1 MDYKL
6 GCRLDYVVEQPG
18 RVDVGQHVRAQ
29 IEGGGYEDQVI
40 LSVAERTHL
49 RAHEEQ
55 PGSRSQLR

>member
-1 MDYKL
+1 
-6 GCRLDYVVEQPG
+6 VQ
-18 RVDVGQHVRAQ
+18 AQ
-29 IEGGGYEDQVI
+29 IEGGGYEDQVS